1 MKQTRLFAFL
11 FASLMV
17 ASAVTS
23 CGGDTADNS
32 SVTGAA
38 DTTAA
43 AVETEAVEEDIFSAR
58 LKVADELPEKNWEG
72 RTFRIL
78 NDGHV
83 GSFAE
88 QDGDV
93 VNDAIY
99 MRNLTVAERFNVTF
113 EDINKENG
121 DGTKAFVTKSINAG
135 DDAFDLV
142 ITHSITAGDLAL
154 EDYYLNW
161 YEIPHINFEKPWWAV
176 TTRENLSYDG
186 VCPLAIGDFALMSY
200 GQTVCMYFNKQLVEN
215 YDLENPYDLVRAGTW
230 TYEKLISMTKDI
242 YEDKN
247 LNGQVD
253 VEDLYG
259 VTLDAK
265 NRANMFYWAFDNPLM
280 ATENGELKVTYRTEK
295 LTAFVTALCN
305 DFYTNNGCCVNTEF
319 KEVALPSFTAG
330 NAVFQ
335 FGMFRDASWTRDMED
350 DFGILPLPKW
360 TVDQKNYYTY
370 SSGSAPVLAVP
381 TTAPDLEFVGMITE
395 ALNAESYKQVVPVY
409 YETALK
415 DKYARDTETLEMIDL
430 VMQGRVVDMGFIYDG
445 FVGAGYIPARLLQ
458 ENNTNVESYI
468 EKNEKTMNAR
478 YDKIIEY
485 FTEYKDNH

>member
-1 MKQTRLFAFL
+1 MKQTKLFAFL
-11 FASLMV
+11 LASLLV
-17 ASAVTS
+17 TSAVTA
-23 CGGDTADNS
+23 CGGDDTS
-32 SVTGAA
+32 TV
-38 DTTAA
+38 DTTANTTGTVA
-43 AVETEAVEEDIFSAR
+43 ETEPVEEDIFSAR
-58 LKVADELPEKNWEG
+58 LKVSDDLPEKDWEG
-72 RTFRIL
+72 RVFRIV

-93 VNDAIY
+93 VNDAIFA
-99 MRNLTVAERFNVTF
+99 RNLTVSERFNVTF

-121 DGTKAFVTKSINAG
+121 DGTKAYVTKSVNAG
-135 DDAFDLV
+135 DDAFDFV

-154 EDYYLNW
+154 EDYYWNW
-161 YEIPHINFEKPWWAV
+161 YDIPYVNFEKPWWAV
-176 TTRENLSYDG
+176 TTRENLTYDG

-215 YDLENPYDLVRAGTW
+215 YDLENPYDIVRAGEW

-253 VEDLYG
+253 VDDLYG
-259 VTLDAK
+259 LTLDAK

-295 LTAFVTALCN
+295 LNAFVTALCN
-305 DFYTNNGCCVNTEF
+305 DFYTNTGCCVNTEF
-319 KEVALPSFTAG
+319 KEVSLPSFTAG

-360 TVDQKNYYTY
+360 SVDQKNYYTY

-381 TTAPDLEFVGMITE
+381 TTATDVEFIGMITE

-468 EKNEKTMNAR
+468 EKNEKTMNKR
-478 YDKIIEY
+478 YDQIIEY
-485 FTEYKDNH
+485 FTTYKDNH

>member
-1 MKQTRLFAFL
+1 MMKQTKFYTLL
-11 FASLMV
+11 LASLLV
-17 ASAVTS
+17 TAAVTA
-23 CGGDTADNS
+23 CGGDN
-32 SVTGAA
+32 G
-38 DTTAA
+38 TTATETTA
-43 AVETEAVEEDIFSAR
+43 PETGTAVETEPVEDDIFAER
-58 LKVADELPEKNWEG
+58 LKIADELPEANYDG
-72 RTFRIL
+72 RVFRIL

-135 DDAFDLV
+135 DDVFDLV

-215 YDLENPYDLVRAGTW
+215 YDLENPYDLVRAGEW

-247 LNGQVD
+247 LNGTVD

-295 LTAFVTALCN
+295 LNAFVTALCN
-305 DFYTNNGCCVNTEF
+305 DFYTNTGCCVNTEF